1 MRFVDLLNNAAWT
14 ATYRDVT
21 LAPHSARRLVEQAAS
36 RLHHAEQTAQDALRS
51 ATGATSAGVAGVAVA
66 VPAAAS
72 ALPDIRQ
79 LTVFCAFTPLETL
92 LCYCIA
98 SRLGLLAAVL
108 SPRTLPRFLDD
119 IGPGLAV
126 RLVAPS
132 GHKLPDAAAS
142 YGALLLDLAP
152 ELACGRDDAL
162 SDPASEPAF
171 DPVFEPAPAPAQ
183 ECRLV
188 FNTSGTTGKP
198 KRVLCAESRLI
209 GNAAMVAG
217 YLGLQASD
225 RTLCTFPVHFM
236 YGLST
241 SLCTLLTGGHIEYC
255 DFLHSGLLA
264 SKVVEHGIT
273 VLPVIGDWADG
284 LSERWQQL
292 GHVPQRLLLL
302 NASDR
307 LTRQQA
313 ETLLPHASAL
323 WNNFGQTESGPRM
336 FAVDLSQ
343 IEDLGSV
350 TYFGTI
356 APGFPAF
363 DTLQLRIAGDEHDGC
378 GELSYRTPYAMLG
391 YLNDDGSIAPAP
403 EWIASGDLFRRA
415 ANGAYLWAGRA
426 AHTIKVN
433 GQFVSLRALADDLLT
448 YQTVTGVGYAR
459 GHVDELCLF
468 VEAEQ
473 PASDLDAQLRR
484 VVARTLRGKY
494 SDIRIVPALPR
505 TESGKI
511 DFKQLTL
518 TLAKELA

>member
-14 ATYRDVT
+14 ATYRDAT
-21 LAPHSARRLVEQAAS
+21 LTPHSARRLVERAAS
-36 RLHHAEQTAQDALRS
+36 RLHHAELAAQQALRA
-51 ATGATSAGVAGVAVA
+51 ATGAA
-66 VPAAAS
+66 VPAPAHAPAAAPAPADS
-72 ALPDIRQ
+72 RQ

-92 LCYCIA
+92 LCYCVA

-119 IGPGLAV
+119 VGPGLAV

-152 ELACGRDDAL
+152 AIADADADADDAP
-162 SDPASEPAF
+162 SDASSG
-171 DPVFEPAPAPAQ
+171 PAPAPAQ

-188 FNTSGTTGKP
+188 FSTSGTTGKP

-217 YLGLQASD
+217 YLGLRASD
-225 RTLCTFPVHFM
+225 RTLCTFPAHFM

-264 SKVVEHGIT
+264 SKVVERGIT

-284 LSERWQQL
+284 LSERWRQL

-307 LTRQQA
+307 LTRRQA

-336 FAVDLSQ
+336 FAVNLSQ
-343 IEDLGSV
+343 IDDLGSV

-363 DTLQLRIAGDEHDGC
+363 DALQLRIAGDDADGC

-459 GHVDELCLF
+459 GHVDELYLF

-473 PASDLDAQLRR
+473 PASDLGAQLRR

>member
-21 LAPHSARRLVEQAAS
+21 LDPSSAGRLVEQAAR
-36 RLHHAEQTAQDALRS
+36 RLHDAQQAAHDALRS
-51 ATGATSAGVAGVAVA
+51 ATGATDATDATDGDAQ
-66 VPAAAS
+66 
-72 ALPDIRQ
+72 Q

-119 IGPGLAV
+119 IGTGLAV

-142 YGALLLDLAP
+142 YGALLIDLSPNA
-152 ELACGRDDAL
+152 ADDSAEATARPL
-162 SDPASEPAF
+162 
-171 DPVFEPAPAPAQ
+171 PAPTQ

-188 FNTSGTTGKP
+188 FSTSGTTGKP

-209 GNAAMVAG
+209 GNAAMVAA

-241 SLCTLLTGGHIEYC
+241 SLCTLLTGGHIDYC
-255 DFLHSGLLA
+255 DFLHPGLLA
-264 SKVVEHGIT
+264 SKVEQLGVT

-292 GHVPQRLLLL
+292 GYAPQRLLLL

-307 LTRQQA
+307 LTLQQA
-313 ETLLPHASAL
+313 ATLLPHATAL

-336 FAVDLSQ
+336 FAINLSQ
-343 IEDLGSV
+343 IADLDSV
-350 TYFGTI
+350 SYRGTI

-363 DTLQLRIAGDEHDGC
+363 DALELRIAPADDADGC
-378 GELSYRTPYAMLG
+378 GVLSYRTPYAMLG
-391 YLNDDGSIAPAP
+391 YLNDDGSITPPP

-459 GHVDELCLF
+459 GSVDQLCLF

-473 PASDLDAQLRR
+473 PASDLGAKLHR
-484 VVARTLRGKY
+484 VVARALRGKH

-511 DFKQLTL
+511 DFKQLNL

>member
-14 ATYRDVT
+14 ATYRGVT
-21 LAPHSARRLVEQAAS
+21 LDAPGARRLVEQAAQ
-36 RLHHAEQTAQDALRS
+36 RLQNAQQAAQDALRL
-51 ATGATSAGVAGVAVA
+51 ATGTVAGQ
-66 VPAAAS
+66 
-72 ALPDIRQ
+72 Q

-119 IGPGLAV
+119 VGPGLAV
-126 RLVAPS
+126 RLVAPA

-142 YGALLLDLAP
+142 YGALLLDLSP
-152 ELACGRDDAL
+152 EAATDASCEAL
-162 SDPASEPAF
+162 PASP
-171 DPVFEPAPAPAQ
+171 Q

-209 GNAAMVAG
+209 GNAAMVAD

-241 SLCTLLTGGHIEYC
+241 TLCTLLTGGYIEYC
-255 DFLHSGLLA
+255 DFQHPGLLA
-264 SKVVEHGIT
+264 AKAAERGIT

-284 LSERWQQL
+284 LSARWQQQ
-292 GHVPQRLLLL
+292 GYIPKRLLLL

-307 LTRQQA
+307 LTQQQA
-313 ETLLPHASAL
+313 RTLLPHATAL
-323 WNNFGQTESGPRM
+323 WNNFGQTESGPRL
-336 FAVDLSQ
+336 FAINLSQ
-343 IEDLGSV
+343 IDDLDSV
-350 TYFGTI
+350 TYCGTI

-363 DTLQLRIAGDEHDGC
+363 DALELRIAPSDDADGC
-378 GELSYRTPYAMLG
+378 GVLSYRTPYAMLG
-391 YLNDDGSIAPAP
+391 YLNDDGSITPSP

-415 ANGAYLWAGRA
+415 AIGAYLWAGRA

-433 GQFVSLRALADDLLT
+433 GQFVSLRALADDLLS
-448 YQTVTGVGYAR
+448 YQTVTGVGYAH
-459 GHVDELCLF
+459 GKVDELCLF

-473 PASDLDAQLRR
+473 PASDLGAQLRR
-484 VVARTLRGKY
+484 VVSRALRGKH

-511 DFKQLTL
+511 DFKQLNL
-518 TLAKELA
+518 TLAKELT

>member
-14 ATYRDVT
+14 ATYRDAT
-21 LAPHSARRLVEQAAS
+21 LAPHSARRLVERAAR
-36 RLHHAEQTAQDALRS
+36 RLHHAELAARDALRS
-51 ATGATSAGVAGVAVA
+51 ATGA
-66 VPAAAS
+66 AS
-72 ALPDIRQ
+72 AAPADTPR

-119 IGPGLAV
+119 VGPGLAV

-152 ELACGRDDAL
+152 ELDLDLTATADADDES
-162 SDPASEPAF
+162 SD
-171 DPVFEPAPAPAQ
+171 PAPAPAQ

-188 FNTSGTTGKP
+188 FSTSGTTGKP

-209 GNAAMVAG
+209 ANAAMVAG
-217 YLGLQASD
+217 YLGLRASD
-225 RTLCTFPVHFM
+225 STLCTFPVHFM

-255 DFLHSGLLA
+255 DFLHPGLLA
-264 SKVVEHGIT
+264 SKVAEHGIT

-292 GHVPQRLLLL
+292 GHVPQRLLML

-313 ETLLPHASAL
+313 ETLLPHATAL

-336 FAVDLSQ
+336 FAVNLSQ

-363 DTLQLRIAGDEHDGC
+363 DALELRIAGDDADGC

-391 YLNDDGSIAPAP
+391 YLNDDGSITPPP

-459 GHVDELCLF
+459 GKVDELCLF

-473 PASDLDAQLRR
+473 PASDLGAQLRR

-511 DFKQLTL
+511 DFKQLNL

>member
-14 ATYRDVT
+14 ATYRGVT
-21 LAPHSARRLVEQAAS
+21 LDAPSARRLVEKAAQRLQNAQQAA
-36 RLHHAEQTAQDALRS
+36 QCALRS
-51 ATGATSAGVAGVAVA
+51 ATGIVGGQ
-66 VPAAAS
+66 
-72 ALPDIRQ
+72 Q

-119 IGPGLAV
+119 VGTGLVV

-132 GHKLPDAAAS
+132 GHKLPDAALS
-142 YGALLLDLAP
+142 YGALLIDLSLEAAT
-152 ELACGRDDAL
+152 EESL
-162 SDPASEPAF
+162 EPLL
-171 DPVFEPAPAPAQ
+171 EPLPTPAQ

-209 GNAAMVAG
+209 GNAAMVAD

-241 SLCTLLTGGHIEYC
+241 SLCTLLTGGHIEYY
-255 DFLHSGLLA
+255 DFLHPGLLA
-264 SKVVEHGIT
+264 TKVVERGIT

-284 LSERWQQL
+284 LSTRWQQL
-292 GHVPQRLLLL
+292 DYVPQRLLLL

-307 LTRQQA
+307 LTLQQA
-313 ETLLPHASAL
+313 RTLLPHATAL

-336 FAVDLSQ
+336 FAINLSQ
-343 IEDLGSV
+343 IDDLDSV
-350 TYFGTI
+350 SYCGTI

-363 DTLQLRIAGDEHDGC
+363 DALELRIAPSDDVDGC
-378 GELSYRTPYAMLG
+378 GVLSYRTPYAMLG
-391 YLNDDGSIAPAP
+391 YLNDDGSITPP
-403 EWIASGDLFRRA
+403 PDWIASGDLFRRA
-415 ANGAYLWAGRA
+415 ANGAYLWAGRS

-459 GHVDELCLF
+459 GKVDELCLF

-473 PASDLDAQLRR
+473 PASNLGALLRQ
-484 VVARTLRGKY
+484 VVASTLRGKH

-511 DFKQLTL
+511 DFKQLNM

>member
-14 ATYRDVT
+14 AAYRHAT
-21 LAPHSARRLVEQAAS
+21 LTPHSAGRLVERAAG
-36 RLHHAEQTAQDALRS
+36 RLHHAELAARAALRS
-51 ATGATSAGVAGVAVA
+51 ATGAAAVA
-66 VPAAAS
+66 AA
-72 ALPDIRQ
+72 DTQQ

-92 LCYCIA
+92 LCYCVA

-119 IGPGLAV
+119 VGPGLAV

-132 GHKLPDAAAS
+132 GHKLPDAVAS

-152 ELACGRDDAL
+152 DLDLDLTADVDATGADDEA
-162 SDPASEPAF
+162 SD
-171 DPVFEPAPAPAQ
+171 PAPAPAQ

-209 GNAAMVAG
+209 ANAAMVAG
-217 YLGLQASD
+217 YLGLRADD

-255 DFLHSGLLA
+255 DFLHPGLLA
-264 SKVVEHGIT
+264 SKVAERGIT
-273 VLPVIGDWADG
+273 VLPLIGDWADG

-313 ETLLPHASAL
+313 ETLLPHATAL

-336 FAVDLSQ
+336 FAVNLSQ

-350 TYFGTI
+350 TCFGTI

-363 DTLQLRIAGDEHDGC
+363 DALQLRIASSCDGDGD

-391 YLNDDGSIAPAP
+391 YLNDDGSVTAPP

-415 ANGAYLWAGRA
+415 ANGAYLWVGRA

-433 GQFVSLRALADDLLT
+433 GQFVSLRALADDLLA

-459 GHVDELCLF
+459 GKVDELCLF

-473 PASDLDAQLRR
+473 PASDLGAQLRR

-494 SDIRIVPALPR
+494 PDIRIVPALPR

-511 DFKQLTL
+511 DFKQLNL

>member
-14 ATYRDVT
+14 ATYRDAT
-21 LAPHSARRLVEQAAS
+21 LAPHSARRLVERAAS
-36 RLHHAEQTAQDALRS
+36 RLHHAEGAARAALRS
-51 ATGATSAGVAGVAVA
+51 ATGA
-66 VPAAAS
+66 AAS
-72 ALPDIRQ
+72 SAHARQ

-92 LCYCIA
+92 LCYCVA

-119 IGPGLAV
+119 VGPGLAV

-152 ELACGRDDAL
+152 DRVSDADDESSA
-162 SDPASEPAF
+162 
-171 DPVFEPAPAPAQ
+171 PAPAPAR

-188 FNTSGTTGKP
+188 FSTSGTTGKP

-217 YLGLQASD
+217 YLGLRASD

-255 DFLHSGLLA
+255 DFLHPGLLA
-264 SKVVEHGIT
+264 SKVAERGIT

-284 LSERWQQL
+284 LSERWRQL
-292 GHVPQRLLLL
+292 GHAPQRLLLL

-313 ETLLPHASAL
+313 ETLLPHATAL

-336 FAVDLSQ
+336 FAINLSQ
-343 IEDLGSV
+343 IEDLGGV

-363 DTLQLRIAGDEHDGC
+363 DALQLRIDGGDDASGC

-391 YLNDDGSIAPAP
+391 YLNDDGSVTPPP

-433 GQFVSLRALADDLLT
+433 GQFVSLRALADDLLA

-459 GHVDELCLF
+459 GNVDELCLF

-473 PASDLDAQLRR
+473 PASDLGAQLRR

-511 DFKQLTL
+511 DFKQLNL